1 MSTSVQASVQ
11 ASDHGSAHT
20 PARSSLRG
28 SDRDSGHDSDRD
40 SGHDSDRGSAGDSGR
55 ASRPGGAPAGVLTV
69 GQERLWFLD
78 QLDPGDP
85 SYNIPLVLR
94 LSGRL
99 DPAAL
104 RTALDGVVA
113 RHEAL
118 RSRFP
123 NDDGRPSVVVE
134 PPAPVAL
141 EEADL
146 RHRPQELPAALA
158 VRTNRGF
165 DLARGPLLRAALLR
179 TGEDE
184 HVLCLVVHHIAADGW
199 SLGLLRTEL
208 ADRYAALRVGRPLD
222 LPPPPSFL
230 AHAAAERARLA
241 GPEAV
246 EALAYWRERLADAP
260 ALELPLDRPRP
271 ARPSSAGAFH
281 TRVLHGI
288 GPELEAFAR
297 ARRLTPFMVLAA
309 AHQAVLGRCTG
320 QDDFCLGVPTAARTT
335 VEAEQVI
342 GYFSSALVLRAD
354 LSPRS
359 TGDAPAGPPTFADL
373 LRRTRSGW
381 LGALGHSQVPFEQL
395 AEELRVERDPGRTP
409 VFQTLLT
416 VHTQSGGALDE
427 HAFADLRCTEL
438 DGGYTAAKFELTLD
452 VRQDGAD
459 LQAIFGY
466 RTDLLDEAWVSRL
479 GRRFDTLLR
488 AALADP
494 DTPVH
499 LLPLLDGEELAE
511 VGATGAG
518 VAEAGPALPP
528 HPGTVLAAID
538 LAAVEQPG
546 AIALE
551 SCEGR
556 LTRAQLAAES
566 GGLAA
571 RLAAAGVRRGDLVA
585 FCLPRGPRAVVAML
599 AAWRAGAG
607 YLPLDPEYPAA
618 RLAFMLADS
627 GAAVLV
633 TADGRPVEGLPADV
647 PVVPAVPAAAAVGPA
662 VSQDQDAISPDAAAR
677 PEDPAYLIYTSGST
691 GTPKGVLV
699 PQRALAARV
708 AWMREGYGVTAADR
722 VLQFASL
729 SFDTCAE
736 EVFPALAAGAA
747 LVLAAPGATLPD
759 QLAEPSA
766 AGLTVLDLPTPY
778 WHRLVADLDTTPWP
792 AGLRL
797 LVLGAD
803 QVQPEAVAAWRARF
817 GDTVRVVNSYGPT
830 ETTII
835 ATTADLGAVDATA
848 RPPIGRPIG
857 ATTTVVLDR
866 HGTPVPPGTPGEL
879 VIGGAGVAH
888 GYLGRPGATARA
900 FVPDPDGPPGA
911 RRYRTGDLVRRR
923 PDGALE
929 FLGRIDSQVKLRG
942 YRIEPGET
950 ESALLALP
958 GVGQAVVTVRGDA
971 LVGYVVPAAG
981 APAPEPDALRTALT
995 AALPGHLVPNALLV
1009 LDALPLTPNGK
1020 LDRRALPAPDTRPDL
1035 RAAYLAPRTE
1045 AEELVAEVWQ
1055 EVLGLDRVGALDDFF
1070 DLGGHSLLA
1079 TRVVAR
1085 IRAAV
1090 DLAVPLRTLF
1100 THRTVTAFADAVE
1113 AALVAE
1119 LAELSEDAAEEL
1131 LAAQDSPEGT
1141 PTPS

>member
-1 MSTSVQASVQ
+1 MSTSVHAAHHRSDQVSPAS
-11 ASDHGSAHT
+11 A
-20 PARSSLRG
+20 
-28 SDRDSGHDSDRD
+28 
-40 SGHDSDRGSAGDSGR
+40 
-55 ASRPGGAPAGVLTV
+55 VLTV

-78 QLDPGDP
+78 QLEPGDP

-94 LSGRL
+94 LTGEL
-99 DPAAL
+99 DPVALRAAL
-104 RTALDGVVA
+104 GGVVA

-123 NDDGRPSVVVE
+123 NEDGRPAVVVDR
-134 PPAPVAL
+134 PAPVPL
-141 EEADL
+141 DEVDL
-146 RHRPQELPAALA
+146 RGAAPERLPAALA
-158 VRTNRGF
+158 ERTNRGF
-165 DLARGPLLRAALLR
+165 DLAAGPLLRTALFR
-179 TGEDE
+179 TGERE

-199 SLGLLRTEL
+199 SLGLLRAEL
-208 ADRYAALRVGRPLD
+208 AARYAAHRAGGPLALPLD
-222 LPPPPSFL
+222 LPVPPSYL
-230 AHAAAERARLA
+230 AHAAAEREWLA
-241 GPEAV
+241 GPEAR
-246 EALAYWRERLADAP
+246 AGLAYWVDRLADAP
-260 ALELPLDRPRP
+260 ALELPLERPRP
-271 ARPSSAGAFH
+271 AHPSSAGAFH
-281 TRVLHGI
+281 TRILRGL
-288 GPELEAFAR
+288 GPELDTFAR

-309 AHQAVLGRCTG
+309 AYQAVLHRCTG
-320 QDDFCLGVPTAARTT
+320 QDDFCVGVPVAARTT
-335 VEAEQVI
+335 VEAEQTV

-354 LSPRS
+354 L
-359 TGDAPAGPPTFADL
+359 AGAPTFAEL

-395 AEELRVERDPGRTP
+395 TEELRIERDPGRTP

-452 VRQDGAD
+452 VRWDGDD
-459 LQAIFGY
+459 LLAIFGY
-466 RTDLLDEAWVSRL
+466 QTELLDEAWITRL
-479 GRRFDTLLR
+479 GRWFDTLLR
-488 AALADP
+488 DGLARP
-494 DTPVH
+494 DAPVH
-499 LLPLLDGEELAE
+499 GLALLDEAE
-511 VGATGAG
+511 RAG
-518 VAEAGPALPP
+518 VAAAAAGPASAP

-538 LAAVEQPG
+538 LAAAEAPG
-546 AIALE
+546 APALE
-551 SCEGR
+551 GRDER
-556 LTRAQLAAES
+556 LTRAQLAGES
-566 GGLAA
+566 ARLAA
-571 RLAAAGVRRGDLVA
+571 RLAVHGVRRGDVVA
-585 FCLPRGPRAVVAML
+585 FCLPRGPRAVVTML

-627 GAAVLV
+627 GAKVLV
-633 TADGRPVEGLPADV
+633 TADGRPVDGLPSDL
-647 PVVPAVPAAAAVGPA
+647 PVVPATTADAPGDTADASGTVMPPGAAATTA
-662 VSQDQDAISPDAAAR
+662 DAPGDAADASGTVIPPDAAATAD
-677 PEDPAYLIYTSGST
+677 DPAYLVYTSGST

-699 PQRALAARV
+699 PHRALAARV

-736 EVFPALAAGAA
+736 EVFPALAAGAT
-747 LVLAAPGATLPD
+747 LVVAEPGAALPE

-778 WHRLVADLDTTPWP
+778 WHQLVADLDATPWP

-803 QVQPEAVAAWRARF
+803 QVRPEAVAAWRARF

-835 ATTADLGAVDATA
+835 ATTAELGAADATA

-857 ATTTVVLDR
+857 GTTVAVLDR
-866 HGTPVPPGTPGEL
+866 HGNPVPPGTPGEL
-879 VIGGAGVAH
+879 VIGGDGVTL

-923 PDGALE
+923 ADGALE
-929 FLGRIDSQVKLRG
+929 FLGRIDSQVKVRG
-942 YRIEPGET
+942 FRIEPGET

-971 LVGYVVPAAG
+971 LIGYVVPAAG
-981 APAPEPDALRTALT
+981 GPAPEPDALRTGL
-995 AALPGHLVPNALLV
+995 AATLPAHLVPNALLV
-1009 LDALPLTPNGK
+1009 LEALPLTPNGK
-1020 LDRRALPAPDTRPDL
+1020 LDRRALPAPEIRPDL
-1035 RAAYLAPRTE
+1035 RAAYVAPRTE

-1085 IRAAV
+1085 IRSAV

-1141 PTPS
+1141 NTPS

>member
-1 MSTSVQASVQ
+1 MMSTSVQ

-20 PARSSLRG
+20 SVQRSLQG
-28 SDRDSGHDSDRD
+28 SDHDSV
-40 SGHDSDRGSAGDSGR
+40 HDSDRGSAQ
-55 ASRPGGAPAGVLTV
+55 ASRPGGAPGGVLTV

-123 NDDGRPSVVVE
+123 NEDGLPSVVVE
-134 PPAPVAL
+134 PPAPVVL

-146 RHRPQELPAALA
+146 RDRPQGLPAALA
-158 VRTNRGF
+158 ERTNRGF

-208 ADRYAALRVGRPLD
+208 ADRYAALRAGRPLD

-241 GPEAV
+241 GPETV
-246 EALAYWRERLADAP
+246 DALTYWRERLADAP
-260 ALELPLDRPRP
+260 ALELPLDVPRP

-281 TRVLHGI
+281 TRVLRGI

-354 LSPRS
+354 LSG
-359 TGDAPAGPPTFADL
+359 TPTFADL

-395 AEELRVERDPGRTP
+395 TEELRVERDPGRTP

-466 RTDLLDEAWVSRL
+466 RTDLLDEAWVTRL

-499 LLPLLDGEELAE
+499 LLPLLDAAELAE
-511 VGATGAG
+511 AGA
-518 VAEAGPALPP
+518 AEAGPALPP

-538 LAAVEQPG
+538 LAAAEQPG
-546 AIALE
+546 ATALE
-551 SCEGR
+551 SREGR
-556 LTRAQLAAES
+556 LSRARLAAES
-566 GGLAA
+566 LRLAA

-585 FCLPRGPRAVVAML
+585 FCLPRGPHAVVTML

-633 TADGRPVEGLPADV
+633 TTDGRPVEGLPADV
-647 PVVPAVPAAAAVGPA
+647 PVVPVVPAGAAVAVTPA
-662 VSQDQDAISPDAAAR
+662 AEDAPEDTIRPDAAVR

-747 LVLAAPGATLPD
+747 LVLAEPGAALPD

-778 WHRLVADLDTTPWP
+778 WHRLVADLDATPWP

-803 QVQPEAVAAWRARF
+803 QVQPEAVAAWRVRF

-835 ATTADLGAVDATA
+835 ATTADLGAADAAA

-857 ATTTVVLDR
+857 ATTTAVLDR

-879 VIGGAGVAH
+879 VIGGAGVAL

-923 PDGALE
+923 ADGALE

-971 LVGYVVPAAG
+971 LLGYVVPAAG
-981 APAPEPDALRTALT
+981 EPTPGPDALRTALT
-995 AALPGHLVPNALLV
+995 AVLPGHLVPNALLV

-1020 LDRRALPAPDTRPDL
+1020 LDRGALPAPDTRPDL

-1055 EVLGLDRVGALDDFF
+1055 EVLGLDRIGALDDFF

-1141 PTPS
+1141 ITPS

>member
-1 MSTSVQASVQ
+1 MTTHVHA
-11 ASDHGSAHT
+11 AEHGSAQQSAPQSARQ
-20 PARSSLRG
+20 PAP
-28 SDRDSGHDSDRD
+28 H
-40 SGHDSDRGSAGDSGR
+40 SAG
-55 ASRPGGAPAGVLTV
+55 PAGGVAAGPGAAAAVLTV

-85 SYNIPLVLR
+85 SYNIPLALR
-94 LSGRL
+94 LTGAL
-99 DPAAL
+99 EPAAL
-104 RTALDGVVA
+104 RAALDGAVA

-123 NDDGRPSVVVE
+123 HEDGRPVVLVD
-134 PPAPVAL
+134 PPAPLPLDEV
-141 EEADL
+141 DL
-146 RHRPQELPAALA
+146 RAEPHRLPAALA
-158 VRTNRGF
+158 ERTNRGF
-165 DLARGPLLRAALLR
+165 DLAAGPLLRAALFR
-179 TGEDE
+179 TGEQE

-208 ADRYAALRVGRPLD
+208 AERYAAHRAGRVPE
-222 LPPPPSFL
+222 LPEPPSYL

-241 GPEAV
+241 GPDASD
-246 EALAYWRERLADAP
+246 ALAYWRDRLAGAP
-260 ALELPLDRPRP
+260 ALELPPDRPRP
-271 ARPSSAGAFH
+271 THPSSAGAFH
-281 TRVLHGI
+281 TRILRGL
-288 GPELEAFAR
+288 GPELGAFAR

-309 AHQAVLGRCTG
+309 AYQALLHRCTG
-320 QDDFCLGVPTAARTT
+320 QDDFCIGVPTAARST
-335 VEAEQVI
+335 VEAERTV

-354 LSPRS
+354 VSPGS
-359 TGDAPAGPPTFADL
+359 AGGAPTFAEL
-373 LRRTRSGW
+373 LKRTRSGW

-395 AEELRVERDPGRTP
+395 TEELRIERDPGRTP

-438 DGGYTAAKFELTLD
+438 DGGYSAAKFDLALD
-452 VRQDGAD
+452 VRWDGDD
-459 LQAIFGY
+459 LLAIFGH
-466 RTDLLDEAWVSRL
+466 RTELLDEAAVTRL
-479 GRRFDTLLR
+479 GRWFDTLLR
-488 AALADP
+488 DALAAP
-494 DTPVH
+494 ETPVH
-499 LLPLLDGEELAE
+499 RLALLDAEERAA
-511 VGATGAG
+511 VSAQT
-518 VAEAGPALPP
+518 AGPAVPP
-528 HPGTVLAAID
+528 HPATVLAAID
-538 LAAVEQPG
+538 LAAAAAPG
-546 AIALE
+546 ALALE
-551 SCEGR
+551 SRDER
-556 LTRAQLAAES
+556 LTRAELAEES
-566 GGLAA
+566 ARLAG
-571 RLAAAGVRRGDLVA
+571 RLAAAGVRRGDVVA
-585 FCLPRGPRAVVAML
+585 FCLPRGPRAVVTML

-627 GAAVLV
+627 GAKVLV
-633 TADGRPVEGLPADV
+633 TADGRPAEQLPADV
-647 PVVPAVPAAAAVGPA
+647 PVLAATADGGAPIAGSAAVRA
-662 VSQDQDAISPDAAAR
+662 
-677 PEDPAYLIYTSGST
+677 EDPAYLVYTSGST

-699 PQRALAARV
+699 PHRALAARV
-708 AWMREGYGVTAADR
+708 AWMREGYGITAADR

-747 LVLAAPGATLPD
+747 LVVAEPGAALPE

-778 WHRLVADLDTTPWP
+778 WHQLVVELEATPWP

-803 QVQPEAVAAWRARF
+803 QVRSEAVAAWRARF

-830 ETTII
+830 ETTVI
-835 ATTADLGAVDATA
+835 ATTAELGAADAAA

-857 ATTTVVLDR
+857 ATTVAVLDR
-866 HGTPVPPGTPGEL
+866 YGHPVPPGTPGEL
-879 VIGGAGVAH
+879 VVGGDGVTY

-923 PDGALE
+923 ADGALE
-929 FLGRIDSQVKLRG
+929 FLGRIDSQIKVRG
-942 YRIEPGET
+942 FRVEPGET

-981 APAPEPDALRTALT
+981 GPAPEPEALRTGL
-995 AALPGHLVPNALLV
+995 AATLPAHLVPNVLL
-1009 LDALPLTPNGK
+1009 LLEALPLTPNGK
-1020 LDRRALPAPDTRPDL
+1020 LDRRALPAPESRPEL

-1055 EVLGLDRVGALDDFF
+1055 EVLGRDRVGALDDFF

-1085 IRAAV
+1085 IRSAV

-1100 THRTVTAFADAVE
+1100 THRTVAAFADAVE

-1119 LAELSEDAAEEL
+1119 LDELSEDAVEEL

-1141 PTPS
+1141 NTPS

>member
-1 MSTSVQASVQ
+1 MSTSVHA
-11 ASDHGSAHT
+11 
-20 PARSSLRG
+20 ARHG
-28 SDRDSGHDSDRD
+28 SDRVS
-40 SGHDSDRGSAGDSGR
+40 
-55 ASRPGGAPAGVLTV
+55 PAPAVLTV

-78 QLDPGDP
+78 QLEPGDP

-94 LSGRL
+94 LTGDL
-99 DPAAL
+99 EPAAL
-104 RTALDGVVA
+104 RAALDGVVA

-123 NDDGRPSVVVE
+123 DEDGRPAVVVD
-134 PPAPVAL
+134 PPAPVPL
-141 EEADL
+141 DEADL
-146 RHRPQELPAALA
+146 RGTAPERLSAALA
-158 VRTNRGF
+158 ERTNRGF
-165 DLARGPLLRAALLR
+165 DLAAGPLLRAALFR
-179 TGEDE
+179 TGDRE

-208 ADRYAALRVGRPLD
+208 ATRYAAHRAGRPLDRPLD
-222 LPPPPSFL
+222 LPVPPSYL
-230 AHAAAERARLA
+230 AHAAAERAWLA
-241 GPEAV
+241 GPEARDG
-246 EALAYWRERLADAP
+246 LAYWADRLADAP
-260 ALELPLDRPRP
+260 ALELPLERPRP
-271 ARPSSAGAFH
+271 AHPSSAGAFH
-281 TRVLHGI
+281 TRILRGL
-288 GPELEAFAR
+288 GPGLDAFAR

-309 AHQAVLGRCTG
+309 AYQAVLHRCTG
-320 QDDFCLGVPTAARTT
+320 QDDFCVGVPVAARTT
-335 VEAEQVI
+335 VEAEQTV

-354 LSPRS
+354 LA
-359 TGDAPAGPPTFADL
+359 GAPSFTDL

-395 AEELRVERDPGRTP
+395 TDELRIERDPGRTP

-427 HAFADLRCTEL
+427 HAFADLRCAEL

-452 VRQDGAD
+452 VRWDGDD
-459 LQAIFGY
+459 LLAILGY
-466 RTDLLDEAWVSRL
+466 QTELLDEAWITRL

-488 AALADP
+488 AALAEP

-499 LLPLLDGEELAE
+499 RLALLDVEELSGA
-511 VGATGAG
+511 GATGT
-518 VAEAGPALPP
+518 GPDLPP
-528 HPGTVLAAID
+528 HPATVLAAID
-538 LAAVEQPG
+538 LAAAGRPG
-546 AIALE
+546 ATALE
-551 SCEGR
+551 SR
-556 LTRAQLAAES
+556 DAHLTYAQLAAES
-566 GGLAA
+566 GRLAV

-585 FCLPRGPRAVVAML
+585 FCLPRGPRAVVTML

-607 YLPLDPEYPAA
+607 YLPLDPEYPVA

-633 TADGRPVEGLPADV
+633 TADGHPVEGLPADV
-647 PVVPAVPAAAAVGPA
+647 PVLPATAEEAEDAPADLLRP
-662 VSQDQDAISPDAAAR
+662 DADPLPPDAAVR
-677 PEDPAYLIYTSGST
+677 PEDPAYLVYTSGST

-699 PQRALAARV
+699 PHRALAARV

-747 LVLAAPGATLPD
+747 LVVAEPGAALPE

-778 WHRLVADLDTTPWP
+778 WHRLVADLDATPWP

-803 QVQPEAVAAWRARF
+803 QVRPEAVAAWRDRF

-830 ETTII
+830 ETTVI
-835 ATTADLGAVDATA
+835 ATTAELGAADATA

-857 ATTTVVLDR
+857 GATAAVLDR

-879 VIGGAGVAH
+879 VIGGAGVTY

-923 PDGALE
+923 ADGALD
-929 FLGRIDSQVKLRG
+929 FLGRIDSQVKVRG
-942 YRIEPGET
+942 FRIEPGET

-958 GVGQAVVTVRGDA
+958 GVGQAVVTARGDT

-981 APAPEPDALRTALT
+981 APAPEPDALRTGL
-995 AALPGHLVPNALLV
+995 AATLPAHLVPNALLV
-1009 LDALPLTPNGK
+1009 LDTLPLTPNGK

-1079 TRVVAR
+1079 TRVIAR

-1141 PTPS
+1141 DTPT